1 MEGMAV
7 IYCRLSKDDGTIDDS
22 SSIQSQKSALLKY
35 CEENHFKVFK
45 VYVDDGYTGTNDNRP
60 AFQEMIRDAEL
71 HKFNI
76 ILTKDLSRLSRNYLI
91 AGKYMEEVFPTLK
104 IRYIAVNDYYDSNN
118 DNNEFAPFKNIIN
131 EWYSKDISKK
141 IKYTFNNM
149 MAEWKIPGGKT
160 PLYGYI
166 YDENRNRIPDPETA
180 PVIKFIFNAYK
191 KCGSTHKILNVLK
204 ERKIINPGYYFYLK
218 YGVNPQKY
226 ANCSEEVKYNWSSSR
241 MSRILRNIEYTGT
254 LVLRKYVSPRIGAR
268 PSYRVPDDERII
280 HENRFEGFISKEL
293 FDEVN
298 RLLDISKNATV
309 PLEENKYRGLLMC
322 GYCGKPMAYHKL
334 KDKYY
339 YYCRNEECGH
349 PYSVSKKLIEATI
362 SDEIK
367 YLKDYVLKHE
377 EAIRAYAKDYY
388 KKNKKVD
395 DDSNLKALKE
405 LKHKA
410 EKIGNYIIKLFEAN
424 ARGDLPSTTYDLMM
438 KKYKTE
444 KEDIE
449 GEIALLGP
457 IKANN
462 AIDLEILVNRF
473 ISSIKE
479 LNVDNIDLSLLRKI
493 ICYIDIKSKSKR
505 SREKKKF
512 HFHYCDNGILEEYE
526 YEGIVKKQESSNLH

>member
-1 MEGMAV
+1 M
-7 IYCRLSKDDGTIDDS
+7 
-22 SSIQSQKSALLKY
+22 
-35 CEENHFKVFK
+35 
-45 VYVDDGYTGTNDNRP
+45 
-60 AFQEMIRDAEL
+60 
-71 HKFNI
+71 
-76 ILTKDLSRLSRNYLI
+76 
-91 AGKYMEEVFPTLK
+91 
-104 IRYIAVNDYYDSNN
+104 
-118 DNNEFAPFKNIIN
+118 
-131 EWYSKDISKK
+131 
-141 IKYTFNNM
+141 
-149 MAEWKIPGGKT
+149 
-160 PLYGYI
+160 
-166 YDENRNRIPDPETA
+166 
-180 PVIKFIFNAYK
+180 
-191 KCGSTHKILNVLK
+191 
-204 ERKIINPGYYFYLK
+204 K

-226 ANCSEEVKYNWSSSR
+226 ANCGEEVKYNWTSSS
-241 MSRILRNIEYTGT
+241 MSRILRNVEYTGT

-280 HENRFEGFISKEL
+280 HENRFEALVSKEL

-377 EAIRAYAKDYY
+377 EAIRVYAKDYY

-410 EKIGNYIIKLFEAN
+410 EKIDNYIIKLFEAN
-424 ARGDLPSTTYDLMM
+424 ARGDLPNSTYDLMM

-449 GEIALLGP
+449 GKISLLGP
-457 IKANN
+457 IKTNTV
-462 AIDLEILVNRF
+462 IDLEILVNQF
-473 ISSIKE
+473 INSIKE

-505 SREKKKF
+505 SREKKEF
-512 HFHYCDNGILEEYE
+512 HFHYCDMVFWRNMSMKELLKNKKAAIYTRCSVESIYTKKESINFQVEFITKYCLENGFEIFKVYQDDG
-526 YEGIVKKQESSNLH
+526 YSGSNFVEVR

>member
-1 MEGMAV
+1 
-7 IYCRLSKDDGTIDDS
+7 
-22 SSIQSQKSALLKY
+22 
-35 CEENHFKVFK
+35 
-45 VYVDDGYTGTNDNRP
+45 
-60 AFQEMIRDAEL
+60 
-71 HKFNI
+71 
-76 ILTKDLSRLSRNYLI
+76 
-91 AGKYMEEVFPTLK
+91 
-104 IRYIAVNDYYDSNN
+104 
-118 DNNEFAPFKNIIN
+118 
-131 EWYSKDISKK
+131 
-141 IKYTFNNM
+141 
-149 MAEWKIPGGKT
+149 
-160 PLYGYI
+160 
-166 YDENRNRIPDPETA
+166 
-180 PVIKFIFNAYK
+180 
-191 KCGSTHKILNVLK
+191 
-204 ERKIINPGYYFYLK
+204 
-218 YGVNPQKY
+218 
-226 ANCSEEVKYNWSSSR
+226 
-241 MSRILRNIEYTGT
+241 
-254 LVLRKYVSPRIGAR
+254 
-268 PSYRVPDDERII
+268 
-280 HENRFEGFISKEL
+280 
-293 FDEVN
+293 
-298 RLLDISKNATV
+298 
-309 PLEENKYRGLLMC
+309 MC

-449 GEIALLGP
+449 GKIALLGP